1 MFNRKNK
8 CFIFVMLIVILTVL
22 TCSCTARKPEDSSK
36 NKLKGLDEKIE
47 NKTEAYKTDIADSM
61 SSLTSNDKIARY
73 LMNWA
78 ENKGIR
84 VKEDNGII
92 IMNVDGSI
100 EYKDAPQTVIVCPY
114 DVTNLSDSVN
124 PLVMTMYA
132 LKNNEETGRLTA
144 LFVPEKGHDMM
155 SYKNLKKKYFRKNE
169 NVICLNGDIHAVVS
183 EKTGGASVYE
193 FSKKLKTTSPKNM
206 VAYRISISGIA
217 SSQMDNKINM
227 KINPIIEI
235 NNLLANLK
243 KSSIDYEIS
252 SIDGG
257 REDSL
262 YPGTCTIK
270 MTVDED
276 RQALFEKKLNSRIES
291 FNKRKQSEDPNAVYE
306 YKKISLPDKVIS
318 QAESAKLVAFIYTLL
333 EDEYYRDEES
343 DLLIAVCDTSYI
355 RTKNGKVRIGST
367 AYSLDDSILKEIDD
381 ATETL
386 CGLSEFKYKKIS
398 SVPSWESKTEND
410 LSERIRKAYSKYTSK
425 DLIIQPT
432 VTAGSAG
439 YVEKLNDKCSIIFI
453 TVSESTMK
461 DLTGTLMN
469 YLIRL
474 NEE

>member
-1 MFNRKNK
+1 MINRKYRT
-8 CFIFVMLIVILTVL
+8 FISVMLIVMLTVL
-22 TCSCTARKPEDSSK
+22 TCSCEAREQNDVSK
-36 NKLKGLDEKIE
+36 TKLKGLDEKIE

-61 SSLTSNDKIARY
+61 SSLTSNDKIAKY

-84 VKEDNGII
+84 VKEDDGII

-114 DVTNLSDSVN
+114 DVTNFSNSVN
-124 PLVMTMYA
+124 PLIMTMYA

-144 LFVPEKGHDMM
+144 LFVPEKGHDLSAYEKM
-155 SYKNLKKKYFRKNE
+155 KKKYFRKNE

-183 EKTGGASVYE
+183 ERTGGASIYE
-193 FSKKLKTTSPKNM
+193 FTKNLKTTSPKNL
-206 VAYRISISGIA
+206 VAYKIRISGIA
-217 SSQMDNKINM
+217 SNQMDNKINM

-243 KSSIDYEIS
+243 KSSVDYEIA
-252 SIDGG
+252 SIAGG

-262 YPGTCTIK
+262 YPGTCTLK

-291 FNKRKQSEDPNAVYE
+291 FDKRKQSEDPNAVYE
-306 YKKISLPDKVIS
+306 YEKIDLPDKVIS

-333 EDEYYRDEES
+333 EDEYYRDEET
-343 DLLIAVCDTSYI
+343 DHLIAVCDTSYI
-355 RTKNGKVRIGST
+355 RTKKGKVRIGST
-367 AYSLDDSILKEIDD
+367 AYSIDDNVLKEIDD
-381 ATETL
+381 ATDTL

-398 SVPSWESKTEND
+398 SVPSWESETENS
-410 LSERIRKAYSKYTSK
+410 LSERIRKAYSKYTGK

-439 YVEKLNDKCSIIFI
+439 YVKKLNDKCNIISI

-469 YLIRL
+469 YLIKL

>member
-206 VAYRISISGIA
+206 VAYRIRISGIA

-227 KINPIIEI
+227 KVNPIIEI

-252 SIDGG
+252 SID
-257 REDSL
+257 D
-262 YPGTCTIK
+262 
-270 MTVDED
+270 
-276 RQALFEKKLNSRIES
+276 
-291 FNKRKQSEDPNAVYE
+291 
-306 YKKISLPDKVIS
+306 IS
-318 QAESAKLVAFIYTLL
+318 
-333 EDEYYRDEES
+333 
-343 DLLIAVCDTSYI
+343 
-355 RTKNGKVRIGST
+355 
-367 AYSLDDSILKEIDD
+367 
-381 ATETL
+381 
-386 CGLSEFKYKKIS
+386 
-398 SVPSWESKTEND
+398 
-410 LSERIRKAYSKYTSK
+410 
-425 DLIIQPT
+425 
-432 VTAGSAG
+432 
-439 YVEKLNDKCSIIFI
+439 
-453 TVSESTMK
+453 
-461 DLTGTLMN
+461 
-469 YLIRL
+469 
-474 NEE
+474 

>member
-1 MFNRKNK
+1 
-8 CFIFVMLIVILTVL
+8 MLSEL
-22 TCSCTARKPEDSSK
+22 KPGDEITTIG
-36 NKLKGLDEKIE
+36 GL
-47 NKTEAYKTDIADSM
+47 
-61 SSLTSNDKIARY
+61 
-73 LMNWA
+73 
-78 ENKGIR
+78 
-84 VKEDNGII
+84 
-92 IMNVDGSI
+92 
-100 EYKDAPQTVIVCPY
+100 
-114 DVTNLSDSVN
+114 
-124 PLVMTMYA
+124 
-132 LKNNEETGRLTA
+132 
-144 LFVPEKGHDMM
+144 
-155 SYKNLKKKYFRKNE
+155 
-169 NVICLNGDIHAVVS
+169 HAVVS